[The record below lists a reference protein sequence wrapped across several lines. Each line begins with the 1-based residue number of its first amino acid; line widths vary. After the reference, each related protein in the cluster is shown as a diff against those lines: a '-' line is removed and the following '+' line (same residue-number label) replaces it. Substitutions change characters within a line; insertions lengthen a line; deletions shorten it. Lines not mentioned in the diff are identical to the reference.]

1 MAANN
6 NHFGLTL
13 DTVAPRGNI
22 SAEAFYNAQG
32 KLTLTYDS
40 DASQMKVWF
49 NTSAEGSKTDEAY
62 PTEWEAVAKEKNTA
76 FVADGTYYYHV
87 VYKDAVANESQ
98 VFNSGAIVYET
109 AAASITSVAINDNA
123 SYTKSRTGNKIAF
136 VFTTALSDIASV
148 TLSGN
153 IVGSP
158 VIVTLTA
165 EEIAAKKATRTFD
178 FTAAA
183 AQGNQTVTVTLTTAA
198 GNTSSASDSITLDTT
213 SAEGV
218 LTLRTANNS
227 ANLPSY
233 INYVAIGARIDCTA
247 DDWHSYKLTGPFKG
261 SPLSGTVTA
270 NEKTNKYVFK
280 TLTLNAGDGKKTI
293 EACIYDNAGNE
304 TVLTSAM
311 VTLDQTP
318 PVITI
323 TPSRTILS
331 RQSSYNSS
339 VLTLKVTETG
349 SGQKSHRIWLD
360 TDTALT
366 SDNTALPGTYTITA
380 ESLATEGK
388 HTVHV
393 EVTDDAGN
401 VGTASVDLTLDIT
414 APSVTKPTITN
425 KGGYIG
431 GNAVDTAADF
441 VRLNQIVVTSG
452 ASDTHTISK
461 CYCWINNKAADN
473 ALPTSA
479 ALLEGAKTTFA
490 YSDIKTDTISEG
502 AANYVHVAYI
512 DEVGNAAY
520 GHSAAVIIDTTV
532 PAAGSIS
539 GLPAICHKL
548 TNSISL
554 TPSDTNISAGKG
566 WYKLWGDIEATTEAT
581 AEWVAYEG
589 SSVSITFT
597 GASASA
603 TKTLHVKWRD
613 AAGNVQTAEAATA
626 TTQLDTE
633 EPLASLVLVD
643 VNDAASIDNSKRSV
657 NTFKARV
664 SGTDDSDTG
673 KATAYILYGNIR
685 IGSTTYPTAL
695 KAYDA
700 ATSYAIGDFVTNR
713 VGGQEQIRKVTKAG
727 AYGTWAALTASST
740 DAFLP
745 LTYATGK
752 SYYLT
757 DTITGTVTQGANP
770 VYLKVRDDAGNVSAV
785 VTKQFIYDTAVPI
798 ATIGQVDR
806 HIVSKVHERLE
817 VKDTYISNDA
827 SASSKEGYADYVAF
841 TFTANEKVTAWKV
854 CAYLN
859 QAAAEQGSANDAA
872 IPTTHGS
879 INTSGAG
886 IEANASIAV
895 LLNGADYEKAL
906 GEVGK
911 VDGAHFVVVYVKDE
925 AGTWSSKAIFA

>member
-1 MAANN
+1 M
-6 NHFGLTL
+6 T
-13 DTVAPRGNI
+13 R
-22 SAEAFYNAQG
+22 
-32 KLTLTYDS
+32 
-40 DASQMKVWF
+40 AS
-49 NTSAEGSKTDEAY
+49 
-62 PTEWEAVAKEKNTA
+62 
-76 FVADGTYYYHV
+76 
-87 VYKDAVANESQ
+87 
-98 VFNSGAIVYET
+98 
-109 AAASITSVAINDNA
+109 
-123 SYTKSRTGNKIAF
+123 
-136 VFTTALSDIASV
+136 
-148 TLSGN
+148 
-153 IVGSP
+153 
-158 VIVTLTA
+158 
-165 EEIAAKKATRTFD
+165 
-178 FTAAA
+178 
-183 AQGNQTVTVTLTTAA
+183 
-198 GNTSSASDSITLDTT
+198 
-213 SAEGV
+213 
-218 LTLRTANNS
+218 
-227 ANLPSY
+227 
-233 INYVAIGARIDCTA
+233 
-247 DDWHSYKLTGPFKG
+247 
-261 SPLSGTVTA
+261 
-270 NEKTNKYVFK
+270 
-280 TLTLNAGDGKKTI
+280 
-293 EACIYDNAGNE
+293 
-304 TVLTSAM
+304 
-311 VTLDQTP
+311 
-318 PVITI
+318 
-323 TPSRTILS
+323 
-331 RQSSYNSS
+331 
-339 VLTLKVTETG
+339 
-349 SGQKSHRIWLD
+349 
-360 TDTALT
+360 
-366 SDNTALPGTYTITA
+366 
-380 ESLATEGK
+380 
-388 HTVHV
+388 
-393 EVTDDAGN
+393 
-401 VGTASVDLTLDIT
+401 
-414 APSVTKPTITN
+414 
-425 KGGYIG
+425 
-431 GNAVDTAADF
+431 
-441 VRLNQIVVTSG
+441 
-452 ASDTHTISK
+452 
-461 CYCWINNKAADN
+461 
-473 ALPTSA
+473 
-479 ALLEGAKTTFA
+479 
-490 YSDIKTDTISEG
+490 
-502 AANYVHVAYI
+502 
-512 DEVGNAAY
+512 
-520 GHSAAVIIDTTV
+520 
-532 PAAGSIS
+532 
-539 GLPAICHKL
+539 
-548 TNSISL
+548 
-554 TPSDTNISAGKG
+554 
-566 WYKLWGDIEATTEAT
+566 
-581 AEWVAYEG
+581 
-589 SSVSITFT
+589 
-597 GASASA
+597 
-603 TKTLHVKWRD
+603 KTLHVKWRD

-695 KAYDA
+695 KAYDT

-886 IEANASIAV
+886 VEANASIAV

-925 AGTWSSKAIFA
+925 AGTWSSKAIFT